1 LLKFTVKAQK
11 SWPTFSL
18 YRRNIFNVSLANS
31 GNLADSG
38 FVYSAKTYLIIHGFT
53 GNQYNQW
60 VQQIIAN
67 LLSMANV
74 NVIAVD
80 WSQGATFIQSNV
92 KDMLSYVPYLTA
104 AKNTLIVGNRT
115 ATFLRLNGVNLSN
128 VHCIGHS
135 LGAHC
140 CG

>member
-1 LLKFTVKAQK
+1 LH
-11 SWPTFSL
+11 
-18 YRRNIFNVSLANS
+18 RRNIFNVPIANS
-31 GNLADSG
+31 GKLADSG
-38 FVYSAKTYLIIHGFT
+38 VVYSARTYLIIHGFT
-53 GNQYNQW
+53 DSQNNPW
-60 VQQIIAN
+60 AKKIITN
-67 LLSMANV
+67 LLSMENV

-80 WSQGATFIQSNV
+80 WSKGATFIQSNV
-92 KDMLSYVPYLTA
+92 NDIFSYLPYLTA

>member
-1 LLKFTVKAQK
+1 MFYFTVKAQS

-31 GNLADSG
+31 GNLANSG
-38 FVYSAKTYLIIHGFT
+38 FVYSARTYLIIHGFT
-53 GNQYNQW
+53 DNQNNPW
-60 VQQIIAN
+60 VKKIVAN
-67 LLSMANV
+67 LLSMENV

-92 KDMLSYVPYLTA
+92 NDILSYLPYLTA